1 MFANVVNKLGMNF
14 FDIWINK
21 LKTRVVLLNVIREN
35 TVIAVK
41 RNSLVAEV
49 KNLFAGSFASVAI
62 TA

>member
-1 MFANVVNKLGMNF
+1 MGMNF